1 MVGGRIRDQLL
12 SVAVSASAPLLFGP
26 RAKAIHQFNVIIST
40 AFMYSAE
47 SDDSPSGWA
56 RVCERANFRLI
67 AALIWPS
74 IIHFEDRVSTTRANT
89 LFLPTDHLLRRLWNS
104 PPEKFI
110 DRCWVVEFQWYCFST
125 ACTPGVIKE
134 LLAFVGRK
142 LIQPLLNGMTLLF
155 SGNFL
160 HIFSSVYYTHNSFPK
175 KIRLFL
181 RMPSKNEPQSTGQ

>member
-12 SVAVSASAPLLFGP
+12 SVAASASAPLLFGP

-47 SDDSPSGWA
+47 SDDAPSGWA
-56 RVCERANFRLI
+56 RVSERANFRLI

-74 IIHFEDRVSTTRANT
+74 IIHFEDLVSAARANT
-89 LFLPTDHLLRRLWNS
+89 LFLQTDHLLRRLYRRLWNS

-110 DRCWVVEFQWYCFST
+110 DRRLVAEFQWYCFST

-160 HIFSSVYYTHNSFPK
+160 HTFSSVY
-175 KIRLFL
+175 
-181 RMPSKNEPQSTGQ
+181 